1 MKNDVQVKKKMGDVL
16 CDIGKRTHGDR
27 PPESNLFLKLF

>member
-16 CDIGKRTHGDR
+16 CDIGKYTDSRGQT
-27 PPESNLFLKLF
+27 P